1 MVRLRSSTKLMDR
14 VPFLCLVLV
23 FALIFP
29 FKSSTAFNLSMGS
42 FLSVENPSQT
52 LMSPDAVFT
61 AGFFPVGENA
71 FCFGIW
77 FSEPSTSTHNLTVV
91 WIANRDEPVNGQRSK
106 LTLHKSGNLI
116 LSDID
121 RYTVW
126 SSNTASNSSAHLHL
140 RNTGNLV
147 LLAAHGGGV
156 LWESFASP
164 TDTLLPQQA
173 LTRNTQLISSRSL
186 TNYSSGFYSFYFDND
201 NTLRML
207 YNGPEVSSIY
217 WPDPWLLSWQVGRST
232 YNNSRIATFD
242 SLGNFSASDNF
253 IVWTIDYG
261 ANLQR
266 IFRMDVDGN
275 LRGYSRKGPGDKW
288 IVTWEA
294 VLQPCKIHGICGANS
309 YCSYIPSTGR
319 KCSCLPGY
327 EMISKTDWSYGCK
340 PAGFNLSCKS
350 SAREQFGFVHLPRIE
365 MYGYDYAVYGNYTL
379 DECKSLCLDLCNC
392 TAFHHKFGGGQ
403 YQCYPK
409 AQLRNGYRSPAF
421 DGELYVKLPKGLLNA
436 TYRDTNMCSAKL
448 TAQLDRTY
456 ERSKPNGS
464 IEFMLKFASALGGI
478 EVICIFVV
486 WFFVTR
492 RSGGDKKDSEL
503 ELLAQGYLQAASGFR
518 RFTYSELKKATK
530 GFKEEIGRGG
540 GGVVYKGI
548 LSDQRVAAIKQLN
561 DCKQGGEAEFL
572 AEVSLIGKLYH
583 MNLIEM
589 WGYCVEDKHRLLVY
603 EYMEHGSLAKNL
615 SSNVLDWKKR
625 YEIALGTAK
634 GLAYLHEECLEW
646 VLHCDVKPQNILL
659 DSDYNPKVADFGLSK
674 LLNRG
679 ENTSTSSDF
688 SRIRGTRGYMAP
700 EWVHNMPITSKV
712 DVYSYGIVV
721 LEMLT
726 GKNPTE
732 SNVQS
737 VEGGG
742 ETQKQIMV
750 KWVMEKMDGAF
761 TNAETEMG
769 GENGEGKLEILVKVA
784 LQCIEEDRNARPSM
798 SRVVEM
804 LLHHEL

>member
-1 MVRLRSSTKLMDR
+1 MRGNLYVIELFLADIEDQAYVRFMEAAIIFLSFFPLYNLRVLSRIVLYYFYCFTLWPIMVQMLSSTKFMDT
-14 VPFLCLVLV
+14 VPFPFLVLV
-23 FALIFP
+23 LALLFP
-29 FKSSTAFNLSMGS
+29 FKSSAAFNLSMGS
-42 FLSVENPSQT
+42 SLSVENPAQT

-77 FSEPSTSTHNLTVV
+77 FSEPTTSTDNLTVV
-91 WIANRDEPVNGQRSK
+91 WIANREEPVNGQRSK
-106 LTLHKSGNLI
+106 LTLHKNGNLI

-126 SSNTASNSSAHLHL
+126 SSDTASNSSAHLHL

-147 LLAAHGGGV
+147 LLEEHGVV
-156 LWESFASP
+156 LWESFASL
-164 TDTLLPQQA
+164 TDTLLPQQP
-173 LTRNTQLISSRSL
+173 LTRSTQLISSRSL

-201 NTLRML
+201 NTLRIL

-217 WPDPWLLSWQVGRST
+217 WPDPWLLSYQAGRST
-232 YNNSRIATFD
+232 YNNTRIAVFD
-242 SLGNFSASDNF
+242 SLGNFSSSDNF
-253 IVWTIDYG
+253 T
-261 ANLQR
+261 
-266 IFRMDVDGN
+266 
-275 LRGYSRKGPGDKW
+275 
-288 IVTWEA
+288 
-294 VLQPCKIHGICGANS
+294 
-309 YCSYIPSTGR
+309 
-319 KCSCLPGY
+319 
-327 EMISKTDWSYGCK
+327 
-340 PAGFNLSCKS
+340 
-350 SAREQFGFVHLPRIE
+350 
-365 MYGYDYAVYGNYTL
+365 YAVYGNYTL
-379 DECKSLCLDLCNC
+379 DECKSVCLDLCNC
-392 TAFHHKFGGGQ
+392 TGFHHKFGGGQ

-409 AQLRNGYRSPAF
+409 YQMRNGYRSPAF

-436 TYRDTNMCSAKL
+436 TYKDSKMCSAKL

-456 ERSKPNGS
+456 ERSNPSGS
-464 IEFMLKFASALGGI
+464 IQFMLKFASAVGGL

-492 RSGGDKKDSEL
+492 RSSGDKKDSEL
-503 ELLAQGYLQAASGFR
+503 EALAQGYLQTASGFR

-540 GGVVYKGI
+540 GGVVYKGV

-561 DCKQGGEAEFL
+561 DCNQGEAEFL
-572 AEVSLIGKLYH
+572 AEVSLLGKLYH

-603 EYMEHGSLAKNL
+603 EYMEHSSLAKVL
-615 SSNVLDWKKR
+615 SSKVLDWKKR
-625 YEIALGTAK
+625 YDIALGTAK

-659 DSDYNPKVADFGLSK
+659 DSYYNPKVADFGLSK
-674 LLNRG
+674 LLNRS
-679 ENTSTSSDF
+679 ENTNSDF
-688 SRIRGTRGYMAP
+688 SKIRGTRGYMAP

-732 SNVQS
+732 TNLQS

-742 ETQKQIMV
+742 ETHKKMMV
-750 KWVMEKMDGAF
+750 QWVTEKMNGAF
-761 TNAETEMG
+761 ANAETKMG
-769 GENGEGKLEILVKVA
+769 GKNEKGKLEILVKVA

-804 LLHHEL
+804 LLHHQFQG

>member
-1 MVRLRSSTKLMDR
+1 MDR
-14 VPFLCLVLV
+14 VPFHCLVLV
-23 FALIFP
+23 LALLFP
-29 FKSSTAFNLSMGS
+29 FKSSAAFNLSMGS
-42 FLSVENPSQT
+42 SLSVENPTQT

-77 FSEPSTSTHNLTVV
+77 FSEPTTSTDNLTVV

-106 LTLHKSGNLI
+106 LTLHKNGNLI

-126 SSNTASNSSAHLHL
+126 SSDTASNSSVHLHL

-147 LLAAHGGGV
+147 LIEEHGVV

-164 TDTLLPQQA
+164 TDTLLPQQP
-173 LTRNTQLISSRSL
+173 LTRSTQLISARSL

-201 NTLRML
+201 NTLRIL
-207 YNGPEVSSIY
+207 YNGPEASSIY
-217 WPDPWLLSWQVGRST
+217 WPDPWLLSYQAGRST
-232 YNNSRIATFD
+232 YNNTQIAIFD
-242 SLGNFSASDNF
+242 SSGNFRSSDNF

-261 ANLQR
+261 AILQR

-275 LRGYSRKGPGDKW
+275 LRGYSRKGQGDKW

-327 EMISKTDWSYGCK
+327 EMVSKTDWSYGCK
-340 PAGFNLSCKS
+340 PAGFKLSCKS
-350 SAREQFGFVHLPRIE
+350 SAEEEFSFVHLSRIE
-365 MYGYDYAVYGNYTL
+365 MYGYDYAIYGNYTL
-379 DECKSLCLDLCNC
+379 DECKSVCLDLCNC
-392 TAFHHKFGGGQ
+392 TGFHHKFGGGH

-409 AQLRNGYRSPAF
+409 YQMRNGYRSPAF

-436 TYRDTNMCSAKL
+436 TYKDSKMCSAKL

-456 ERSKPNGS
+456 ERSNPSGS
-464 IEFMLKFASALGGI
+464 IQFMLKFASAVGGL

-486 WFFVTR
+486 C
-492 RSGGDKKDSEL
+492 
-503 ELLAQGYLQAASGFR
+503 GFR
-518 RFTYSELKKATK
+518 RFTYAELKKATK
-530 GFKEEIGRGG
+530 GFKVEIGRGG

-561 DCKQGGEAEFL
+561 ECNQGEAEFL
-572 AEVSLIGKLYH
+572 AEVSLLGKLYH

-603 EYMEHGSLAKNL
+603 ENMEHGSLAKSL
-615 SSNVLDWKKR
+615 SSNVLDWKTR
-625 YEIALGTAK
+625 YDIALGTAK

-674 LLNRG
+674 LLNRS
-679 ENTSTSSDF
+679 ENTSSDF
-688 SRIRGTRGYMAP
+688 SRIRRTRGYMAP

-732 SNVQS
+732 SNLQS
-737 VEGGG
+737 VDGGG
-742 ETQKQIMV
+742 ETHK
-750 KWVMEKMDGAF
+750 KMMDKVNGAF
-761 TNAETEMG
+761 TNAETKNEK
-769 GENGEGKLEILVKVA
+769 GKLEILVKAA

-804 LLHHEL
+804 LLHHQFQG

>member
-1 MVRLRSSTKLMDR
+1 MVQMLSSTKFMDR
-14 VPFLCLVLV
+14 VPFHCLVLV
-23 FALIFP
+23 LALLFP
-29 FKSSTAFNLSMGS
+29 FKSSAAFNLSMGS
-42 FLSVENPSQT
+42 SLSVENPAQT

-77 FSEPSTSTHNLTVV
+77 FSEPTTSTDNLTVV
-91 WIANRDEPVNGQRSK
+91 WIANREEPVNGQRSK
-106 LTLHKSGNLI
+106 LTLHKNGNLI

-126 SSNTASNSSAHLHL
+126 SSDTASNSSAHLHL

-147 LLAAHGGGV
+147 LLEEHGVV
-156 LWESFASP
+156 LWESFASL
-164 TDTLLPQQA
+164 TDTLLPQQP
-173 LTRNTQLISSRSL
+173 LTRSTQLISSRSL

-201 NTLRML
+201 NTLRIL

-217 WPDPWLLSWQVGRST
+217 WPDPWLLSYQAGRST
-232 YNNSRIATFD
+232 YNNTRIAVFD
-242 SLGNFSASDNF
+242 SLGNFSSSDNF
-253 IVWTIDYG
+253 T
-261 ANLQR
+261 
-266 IFRMDVDGN
+266 
-275 LRGYSRKGPGDKW
+275 
-288 IVTWEA
+288 
-294 VLQPCKIHGICGANS
+294 
-309 YCSYIPSTGR
+309 
-319 KCSCLPGY
+319 
-327 EMISKTDWSYGCK
+327 
-340 PAGFNLSCKS
+340 CKS
-350 SAREQFGFVHLPRIE
+350 V
-365 MYGYDYAVYGNYTL
+365 
-379 DECKSLCLDLCNC
+379 CLDLCNC
-392 TAFHHKFGGGQ
+392 TGFHHKFGGGQ

-409 AQLRNGYRSPAF
+409 YQMRNGYRSPAF

-436 TYRDTNMCSAKL
+436 TYKDSKMCSAKL

-456 ERSKPNGS
+456 ERSNPSGS
-464 IEFMLKFASALGGI
+464 IQFMLKFASAVGGL

-492 RSGGDKKDSEL
+492 RSSGDKKDSEL
-503 ELLAQGYLQAASGFR
+503 EALAQGYLQTASGFR

-540 GGVVYKGI
+540 GGVVYKGV

-561 DCKQGGEAEFL
+561 DCNQGEAEFL
-572 AEVSLIGKLYH
+572 AEVSLLGKLYH

-603 EYMEHGSLAKNL
+603 EYMEHSSLAKVL
-615 SSNVLDWKKR
+615 SSKVLDWKKR
-625 YEIALGTAK
+625 YDIALGTAK

-659 DSDYNPKVADFGLSK
+659 DSYYNPKVADFGLSK
-674 LLNRG
+674 LLNRS
-679 ENTSTSSDF
+679 ENTNSDF
-688 SRIRGTRGYMAP
+688 SKIRGTRGYMAP

-732 SNVQS
+732 TNLQS

-742 ETQKQIMV
+742 ETHKKMMV
-750 KWVMEKMDGAF
+750 QWVTEKMNGAF
-761 TNAETEMG
+761 ANAETKMG
-769 GENGEGKLEILVKVA
+769 GKNEKGKLEILVKVA

-804 LLHHEL
+804 LLHHQFQG

>member
-1 MVRLRSSTKLMDR
+1 MVYLISVKLMGT

-23 FALIFP
+23 SALTFS
-29 FKSSTAFNLSMGS
+29 FTSSTSLNLSMGS
-42 FLSVENPSQT
+42 SLSVENT
-52 LMSPDAVFT
+52 ELMSPDAVFS

-77 FSEPSTSTHNLTVV
+77 FSEPPTSTHNLTVV
-91 WIANRDEPVNGQRSK
+91 WIANRDKPVNGQRSK
-106 LTLHKSGNLI
+106 IILHKNGNLV
-116 LSDID
+116 LYDIG

-126 SSNTASNSSAHLHL
+126 SSNTVSNSSAHLHL
-140 RNTGNLV
+140 RDTGNLV
-147 LLAAHGGGV
+147 LMAADGLV

-173 LTRNTQLISSRSL
+173 LTRNTKLVSSRSL

-201 NTLRML
+201 NTLRLL
-207 YNGPEVSSIY
+207 YDGPEVSSIY
-217 WPDPWLLSWQVGRST
+217 WPDPWLLSWQAGRST

-261 ANLQR
+261 ARLQR
-266 IFRMDVDGN
+266 IFKVDVDGN
-275 LRGYSRKGPGDKW
+275 LRGYSRKGQGDAW
-288 IVTWEA
+288 SVSWEA
-294 VLQPCKIHGICGANS
+294 ILQPCKIHGICGANS
-309 YCSYIPSTGR
+309 YCSYIPSSGR

-327 EMISKTDWSYGCK
+327 EMISKTDWSYGCH
-340 PAGFNLSCKS
+340 PAGFDLSCKS
-350 SAREQFGFVHLPRIE
+350 SAEEEFGFVHLPHIE
-365 MYGYDYAVYGNYTL
+365 MYGYDYAVYPNFTL
-379 DECKSLCLDLCNC
+379 DQCKSLCLDLCNC
-392 TAFHHKFGGGQ
+392 TAVHHKFGGGQ

-409 AQLRNGYRSPAF
+409 AQLRNGYRTPGF
-421 DGELYVKLPKGLLNA
+421 DGDLYLKLPKAILNA
-436 TYRDTNMCSAKL
+436 TSKDGNNMCSNKL
-448 TAQLDRTY
+448 TSQLDRRY
-456 ERSKPNGS
+456 EKGNPNGS
-464 IEFMLKFASALGGI
+464 IEFMLKFASGLGGL
-478 EVICIFVV
+478 EVVCIFIV

-492 RSGGDKKDSEL
+492 RTSGGQQDSEL
-503 ELLAQGYLQAASGFR
+503 ELLAQGYLQAATGFR
-518 RFTYSELKKATK
+518 RFTYSELKKATE

-540 GGVVYKGI
+540 GGTVYKGI

-561 DCKQGGEAEFL
+561 AANQGEAEFL

-603 EYMEHGSLAKNL
+603 EYMEHGSLGKNL

-625 YEIALGTAK
+625 YAIALGTAR

-659 DSDYNPKVADFGLSK
+659 DSDYKPKVADFGLSK

-679 ENTSTSSDF
+679 EPSSSNF

-732 SNVQS
+732 CNVQC

-742 ETQKQIMV
+742 ETQEKMMIE
-750 KWVMEKMDGAF
+750 WVMEKMNGAF
-761 TNAETEMG
+761 PNAENKMG
-769 GENGEGKLEILVKVA
+769 AENEKGKLEILVEVA
-784 LQCIEEDRNARPSM
+784 LQCIEDDRDARPSM
-798 SRVVEM
+798 SQVVEM